1 MKTFVSRFSFP
12 SLSPTN
18 FSLEMHRTQINSM
31 TMSSKHFF
39 NGSQFLERGN
49 CWIEVSFYF
58 VLFFYLINLQTQ
70 YTYGKNKVNQ
80 QNEKRKIVTLQH
92 TIYLQYNVIV
102 HTTSQNMNTINIVYL
117 VKQNKENTSSL
128 HVK

>member
-1 MKTFVSRFSFP
+1 MGA
-12 SLSPTN
+12 N
-18 FSLEMHRTQINSM
+18 FWR
-31 TMSSKHFF
+31 
-39 NGSQFLERGN
+39 
-49 CWIEVSFYF
+49 EVTVGMEFYF
-58 VLFFYLINLQTQ
+58 ILFFYLINLQTQ

-80 QNEKRKIVTLQH
+80 QNKKRKIVTLQH
-92 TIYLQYNVIV
+92 TSYLQYNVIV